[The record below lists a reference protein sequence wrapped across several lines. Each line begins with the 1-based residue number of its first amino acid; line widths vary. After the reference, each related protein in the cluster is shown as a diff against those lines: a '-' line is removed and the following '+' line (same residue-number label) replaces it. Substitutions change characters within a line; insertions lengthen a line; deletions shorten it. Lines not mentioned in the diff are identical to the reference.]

1 MFRRFEKK
9 HQRPIGRAAF
19 ARRILVHLGLSG
31 LLVASALAIGMV
43 GMKLTEPTLSWLDSY
58 LNTAMLI
65 GGMGQVDPPHTAAGK
80 FFAGTFALY
89 AGLVVILVTA
99 VMLAPVVHRVM
110 HRFHAETKTEK
121 E

>member
-1 MFRRFEKK
+1 M
-9 HQRPIGRAAF
+9 
-19 ARRILVHLGLSG
+19 HLGFSG
-31 LLVASALAIGMV
+31 LLIVSALAIGMV
-43 GMKLTEPTLSWLDSY
+43 GMKLTEPTLSWLDTY

-65 GGMGQVDPPHTAAGK
+65 GGMGQVDPPHTSAGK
-80 FFAGTFALY
+80 AFAGTFALY

-99 VMLAPVVHRVM
+99 VMIAPVVHRVM

>member
-1 MFRRFEKK
+1 MIPHYERK
-9 HQRPIGRAAF
+9 HQRPISQSAF
-19 ARRILVHLGLSG
+19 ARRMAIHIASGGVLVGTA
-31 LLVASALAIGMV
+31 LVIGMV
-43 GMKLTEPTLSWLDSY
+43 GMKFTEPTLSWLDSY

-65 GGMGQVDPPHTAAGK
+65 GGMGQIDPPHTAAGK
-80 FFAGTFALY
+80 AFAGTFALY

-110 HRFHAETKTEK
+110 HRFHAETRSEK